1 MKSIKTY
8 ILHYKPLGE
17 RKKFLVSKLDSEFL
31 NYEFIEEFDQEELSL
46 EKIKQDYICSEKSW
60 LDKLKYLDVE
70 GLDSFRKL
78 TNAEISLIYKHKK
91 ALEMISKSKSKCE
104 LILEDDAIPVA
115 RYQKKL
121 KNIVDHDTSWDVL
134 FIGLGMGKSFLK
146 KKLKIR
152 FLVPGLLY
160 ELPNP
165 STNCTEAILIKPEA
179 AKKILSSFKD
189 FTMPMDFEYAYL
201 FKRLKLNVK
210 ISSTYIFFQ
219 GSKKYNYFKKDI
231 FQTSLDR

>member
-8 ILHYKPLGE
+8 ILHYKPLLE
-17 RKKFLVSKLDSEFL
+17 RKKFLVSKLDSEFI

-46 EKIKQDYICSEKSW
+46 ENIKKDYICSEKSW
-60 LDKLKYLDVE
+60 LYKLEYLEVK
-70 GLDSFRKL
+70 GLASFRKL

-91 ALEMISKSKSKCE
+91 ALELISKSKNEYE

-121 KNIVDHDTSWDVL
+121 KKIFDYDASWDVL
-134 FIGLGMGKSFLK
+134 FIGLGMGKPFLK

-160 ELPNP
+160 KLPVP

-179 AKKILSSFKD
+179 AKKILSSFTD
-189 FTMPMDFEYAYL
+189 FTLPMDFEYAYL

-210 ISSTYIFFQ
+210 ISSTFIFFQ

-231 FQTSLDR
+231 YKTSLDR